1 MIKKMKKVSALLLAF
16 LIAFSTTGCSTNHEE
31 EQKEFDAFIDKQFV
45 EAMESDYATM
55 HIYLEHPDQYGVDT
69 SKVEVNLG
77 TRVDEKSQKEA
88 LEKAKKDWDEFE
100 KFKRSHLTDEQKKVY
115 DTYAYQEEINKELS
129 DEKFDYYQQLYGT
142 LTGIHYQL
150 PTLFSD
156 WILRNEQDVKDM
168 ILLVKD
174 VKPYIDATIDYTRK
188 QAEKGLLM
196 TRTEEV
202 KKYCDNII
210 KAGENSA
217 VLDAMNTSIEA
228 LKLDDEKTNQ
238 YKKELKE
245 AFTSSF
251 IPAYQA
257 ISDMMKDVE
266 KLNNNEGLAK
276 FEHGKEYYE
285 LLLKSNIGSDKSV
298 EDVKKMMS
306 DDIDVEINKMQK
318 LLMQNKNVLDVIMSN
333 KMPTTSF
340 KSYKEI
346 LDDIRPKL
354 SDDFPKV
361 NDLTYEIKPVNE
373 EIASESGVAAY
384 FNIPSLDGTTPKQ
397 LRVNPKTGDINTIT
411 TYHTV
416 AHEGFPGHMFQ
427 YAYMYETDL
436 PNWVK
441 TLSSSNAYT
450 EGWAV
455 YAQYYAFKYLTDIDQ
470 DVLEVI
476 KLNELASYSAIIVA
490 DIGIHYE
497 GWDVKKFGEYLT
509 GIGFA
514 LDEEML
520 KSQYAQLQANP
531 AAFEPY
537 YVGYKEFSTIK
548 EKAQKELGDK
558 FKDKD
563 FHEALLKSG
572 NAPFSV
578 VQNNVDEYVKN
589 TK

>member
-1 MIKKMKKVSALLLAF
+1 MMKKMKKVSALLLAF
-16 LIAFSTTGCSTNHEE
+16 LIAFSTTGCSTNYEE

-45 EAMESDYATM
+45 EAMESDYTTM
-55 HIYLEHPDQYGVDT
+55 HVYLEHPDQYGVDT

-88 LEKAKKDWDEFE
+88 LEKAEKNWSDFE

-115 DTYAYQEEINKELS
+115 DTYEYQEKINKELS
-129 DEKFDYYQQLYGT
+129 DEKFDYYQQLFGSM
-142 LTGIHYQL
+142 TGVHYQL

-156 WILRNEQDVKDM
+156 WTLRDEQDVKDL

-174 VKPYIDATIDYTRK
+174 VKPYMDSIIKYTRT

-196 TRTEEV
+196 TDTEDV

-210 KAGENSA
+210 KAGENSS
-217 VLDAMNTSIEA
+217 VLASMSTSIDA
-228 LKLDDEKTNQ
+228 LKLDDDKTNQ
-238 YKKELKE
+238 YKKELKD

-251 IPAYQA
+251 LPAYKD
-257 ISDMMKDVE
+257 ISKLMEDV
-266 KLNNNEGLAK
+266 KNANNNEGYAK
-276 FEHGKEYYE
+276 FKNGKEYYA
-285 LLLKSNIGSDKSV
+285 LLLKANIGSDKSV
-298 EDVKKMMS
+298 DDVKKMMS
-306 DDIDVEINKMQK
+306 NDFDEKLEKMQK
-318 LLMQNKNVLDVIMSN
+318 LMMKNPKILEAIMGDL
-333 KMPTTSF
+333 PTTSF

-361 NDLTYEIKPVNE
+361 NDLTYEIKPINE

-384 FNIPSLDGTTPKQ
+384 FNVPPLDGTTPKQ

-427 YAYMYETDL
+427 YAYMYESSL
-436 PNWVK
+436 PNWCK
-441 TLSSSNAYT
+441 TMASSSAYT

-455 YAQYYAFKYLTDIDQ
+455 YSQYYAFKYLTDIDQ
-470 DVLEVI
+470 DLLEVI
-476 KLNELASYSAIIVA
+476 KLNELASYSAVIVA

-497 GWDVKKFGEYLT
+497 GWDFKQFSDYFNNMGLT
-509 GIGFA
+509 A
-514 LDEEML
+514 DEDSM
-520 KSQYAQLQANP
+520 KQQYAQLQANP

-548 EKAQKELGDK
+548 EKAQKDLGDK

-578 VQNNVDEYVKN
+578 VQSNVDDYVKN